1 MEERRANLKKKTK
14 GVYASKMK
22 RATHILFYRRH
33 QKPGVKGWE
42 LHNALGIDYPKVL
55 DILDDHLKSLDLQVK
70 TVFEEEKT
78 PAEKPSIEELD
89 KARFYITLRGD
100 LTPKEPKMI
109 GWRIDDLAGL
119 AVTIAHII
127 SKKGQAPRKDVEK
140 LLGEKLPGWKVGL
153 NIDRYIRYGY
163 LQQDEKDQLYLDWRT
178 RAEVNEKALI
188 NLLLRSEAQTTLPSE
203 ASDEESDEEDVEEQ
217 EDSENLYRY

>member
-1 MEERRANLKKKTK
+1 MRKKTR

-22 RATHILFYRRH
+22 RATHMLFYRRH

-42 LHNALGIDYPKVL
+42 LHKALGVDYPKVL
-55 DILDDHLKSLDLQVK
+55 DILDDYLKALDLQVK

-78 PAEKPSIEELD
+78 PTKKPSIEELD

-100 LTPKEPKMI
+100 LTPKETKMI

-127 SKKGQAPRKDVEK
+127 SKKGQAPRKDAEK
-140 LLGEKLPGWKVGL
+140 LLREKIPGWKVGL
-153 NIDRYIRYGY
+153 NIDKYIRYGY
-163 LQQDEKDQLYLDWRT
+163 LQQDDNNQLYLDWRT
-178 RAEVNEKALI
+178 RAEVDEKALI
-188 NLLLRSEAQTTLPSE
+188 NLLLRSETQTTLHSE
-203 ASDEESDEEDVEEQ
+203 DADEENNKANE
-217 EDSENLYRY
+217 EDSEQ